1 MKNKEIIND
10 EKTRFDELQNN
21 QNMENATSN
30 PNSLGTAENKAKK
43 SSDWKRAA
51 VGAGMGVI
59 LGGVT
64 SFAITSAGAHTSDS
78 DEISDNMSNLL
89 ADGEI
94 PFASNISDDMSFNE
108 AFEAAREEVGPAGA
122 FEWRGNI
129 YSTYTVGEWNE
140 MTPEQ
145 KDEYYAHFNWAS
157 SDDDE
162 GSDDNGED
170 EGSQNLTGEDA
181 NAAAGSGSD
190 AGAASA
196 ADEDAN
202 ATAGTGSDAGA
213 ASAAGGD
220 ANAAAG
226 AGSDTGAASAA
237 GGDAN
242 ATAGTG
248 SDAGAASAAGGDA
261 NAATGAGSDAGAA
274 TSTGEDVGATV
285 SGTEDAPQ
293 NSENVE
299 TVSLQETVDVSDI
312 NLTDEGN
319 VSEVEVLSGSDL
331 LDDKDVII
339 DTDNPGDV
347 SFNPLGSDFMLSSD
361 PMDADYVNDIP
372 DGGEMA

>member
-30 PNSLGTAENKAKK
+30 PNSVGTAENKAKK

-181 NAAAGSGSD
+181 NAAAG
-190 AGAASA
+190 
-196 ADEDAN
+196 
-202 ATAGTGSDAGA
+202 TGSDAGA

-226 AGSDTGAASAA
+226 AGSDT
-237 GGDAN
+237 
-242 ATAGTG
+242 
-248 SDAGAASAAGGDA
+248 GAASAAGGDA

-299 TVSLQETVDVSDI
+299 TVSLQETVDVSDV

>member
-220 ANAAAG
+220 ANAA
-226 AGSDTGAASAA
+226 
-237 GGDAN
+237 
-242 ATAGTG
+242 
-248 SDAGAASAAGGDA
+248 
-261 NAATGAGSDAGAA
+261 TGAGSDAGAA

>member
-196 ADEDAN
+196 A
-202 ATAGTGSDAGA
+202 
-213 ASAAGGD
+213 
-220 ANAAAG
+220 
-226 AGSDTGAASAA
+226 